1 MKLVAR
7 CLCLCGLLISLTGCG
22 FQLRGESA
30 TVGQSLNQAAIAL
43 VSVESHS
50 EMVRAVNQ
58 ALTAANAQL
67 VSREEAVWVLHLDRE
82 AFQQRNLSLTVQARA
97 AEIELT
103 LSIRFSLSRGE
114 NILIDNRAVQISRQM
129 LNDPGNVVGKFEEL
143 QLLKSEMRRD
153 LAERLVQQV
162 DHSLQS

>member
-7 CLCLCGLLISLTGCG
+7 CFYLCSLLISLTGCG

-30 TVGQSLNQAAIAL
+30 TVGQSLNQAAITV
-43 VSVESHS
+43 VSAETQS
-50 EMVRAVNQ
+50 EILRAVNR

-67 VSREEAVWVLHLDRE
+67 VSRDEAVWVLHLDRE
-82 AFQQRNLSLTVQARA
+82 AFQQRNLSLTAQARA

-103 LSIRFSLSRGE
+103 LSVRFSLSRGQDVLIE
-114 NILIDNRAVQISRQM
+114 NRTVNISRQM
-129 LNDPGNVVGKFEEL
+129 LNDPGNVVGKYEEL

-153 LAERLVQQV
+153 LAERVVRQI